1 MAFLKCSFKN
11 INLST
16 VRRLYYLV
24 QRLWQEYLSVHNVFS
39 EEVIKNNDKR
49 WRVEDPLCNVGKNK
63 QYLGDREKREDI
75 GFLG

>member
-1 MAFLKCSFKN
+1 M
-11 INLST
+11 
-16 VRRLYYLV
+16 

-63 QYLGDREKREDI
+63 QYLGHREKREDI
-75 GFLG
+75 